1 MQLIFIPKT
10 LLKFKLILSFILLFI
25 SNTVYGGP
33 NDERPTTLV
42 PITKGERFY
51 MGAEYPGKPLGKLK
65 TLIRRT

>member
-10 LLKFKLILSFILLFI
+10 LLKSKLNPTFILLFI

-42 PITKGERFY
+42 PITKGKIFY
-51 MGAEYPGKPLGKLK
+51 LGSDNP
-65 TLIRRT
+65 REG